1 MGPLFSFCV
10 ALFISSVPLANDVH
24 SVVRALERR
33 YQHAATLRAVFFERY
48 TDGNGG
54 VAAES
59 GTVYF
64 SRPGRMRWEY
74 ESPESKLF
82 LVDGTNVWFYVPAD
96 RTASRAKLKESSDW
110 RTPVALLAGKA
121 DLAQMCSHIELV
133 NPTVTAVGKSN
144 ETTAAPGAKPNDA
157 PASGDSMLR
166 CAPRGS
172 SDKSADAIREI
183 LFEVDSNSDLVRVV
197 IRQPGNAETEF
208 RFGAWQLNIPI
219 AEAKFHFEAPPGVA
233 IVDEATLAGALR

>member
-1 MGPLFSFCV
+1 MPLG
-10 ALFISSVPLANDVH
+10 DGVH

-121 DLAQMCSHIELV
+121 DLAQLCSHIELV
-133 NPTVTAVGKSN
+133 NSATAADKSN
-144 ETTAAPGAKPNDA
+144 ESTAAPGAKPNDA
-157 PASGDSMLR
+157 PAAGDYMLR
-166 CAPRGS
+166 CAPRGN
-172 SDKSADAIREI
+172 SDKSADAIREM
-183 LFEVDSNSDLVRVV
+183 LFEVDPNSDLVRVV

-233 IVDEATLAGALR
+233 IVDEATLAGALH

>member
-1 MGPLFSFCV
+1 MDRLFSFCA
-10 ALFISSVPLANDVH
+10 ALFISSVPLTSDVR
-24 SVVRALERR
+24 SVVRSLERR

-96 RTASRAKLKESSDW
+96 RTASRAKLRESSDW

-121 DLAQMCSHIELV
+121 DLGQLCSHIELV
-133 NPTVTAVGKSN
+133 TAADGAQAGKSN
-144 ETTAAPGAKPNDA
+144 DSRSSDA
-157 PASGDSMLR
+157 PAPGDSMLR

-219 AEAKFHFEAPPGVA
+219 AEAKFHFEAPPGIA
-233 IVDEATLAGALR
+233 IVDETTLAGALH